1 MTTTSAC
8 RSTNRP
14 NNSALLISLRLTP
27 VCSGMAEQNEKGHVV
42 SRRFRRSG
50 GAVRGNR
57 VEGRKIQNL
66 VQPVHRNR
74 RSRPARDDVFSLRP
88 LSVPVCIEGGE
99 YAGYPV
105 AFYIRCYGPLMPG
118 GGQGKDDPEFR
129 ALLLV
134 VDAFFWYLVA
144 FVATAVLRLAVRNLR
159 K

>member
-1 MTTTSAC
+1 MSYHLDFEGREGRSAAIASKVEKSKILFNLFTAIVAAGLLATTS
-8 RSTNRP
+8 
-14 NNSALLISLRLTP
+14 
-27 VCSGMAEQNEKGHVV
+27 
-42 SRRFRRSG
+42 
-50 GAVRGNR
+50 
-57 VEGRKIQNL
+57 
-66 VQPVHRNR
+66 
-74 RSRPARDDVFSLRP
+74 FSLRP